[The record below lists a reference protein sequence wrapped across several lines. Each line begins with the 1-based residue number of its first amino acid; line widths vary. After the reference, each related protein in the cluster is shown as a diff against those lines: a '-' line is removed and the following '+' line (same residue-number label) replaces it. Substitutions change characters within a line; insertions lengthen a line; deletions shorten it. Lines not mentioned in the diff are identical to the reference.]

1 MFDKCLSRELYRS
14 LPDGTVLE
22 GRLKLDVLSDS
33 MMDRT
38 ALNDMDDM
46 QSYESCEISCVIQV
60 YFSICA
66 AITAIRIMHK
76 FSRTSQRLQTN
87 LFI

>member
-1 MFDKCLSRELYRS
+1 M
-14 LPDGTVLE
+14 LE

-46 QSYESCEISCVIQV
+46 QSYKSCEISCVVQG
-60 YFSICA
+60 YFE
-66 AITAIRIMHK
+66 HYV
-76 FSRTSQRLQTN
+76 L
-87 LFI
+87 L